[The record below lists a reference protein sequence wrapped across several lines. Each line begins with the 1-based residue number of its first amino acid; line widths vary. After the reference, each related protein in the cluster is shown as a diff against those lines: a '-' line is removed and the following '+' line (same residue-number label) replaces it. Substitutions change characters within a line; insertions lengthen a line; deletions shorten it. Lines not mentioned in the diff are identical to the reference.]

1 VRLRRVRTAV
11 NNEGKLTAANLLNPL
26 NPLPLGESQGEDSF
40 MLPYPRKQKTFAR
53 RLRRTQTDAE
63 RKLWLRLRDRQLC
76 GAKFRR
82 QHPIGPFLT
91 DFCCMEI
98 GLVVELDG
106 SQHRVRALKDQKR
119 SLYLQQR
126 GYRILRFWDNEVLTN
141 TDAVLEQIVRV
152 LNRRHPN
159 RLPIG

>member
-1 VRLRRVRTAV
+1 
-11 NNEGKLTAANLLNPL
+11 
-26 NPLPLGESQGEDSF
+26 
-40 MLPYPRKQKTFAR
+40 MLPYPRKQKMFAR

-82 QHPIGPFLT
+82 QHPMGPFLT

-98 GLVVELDG
+98 GLVIELDG
-106 SQHRVRALKDQKR
+106 SQHMVRALKDHKR

-126 GYRILRFWDNEVLTN
+126 GYRILRFWDNQVLTN
-141 TDAVLEQIVRV
+141 TDAVLA
-152 LNRRHPN
+152 NRPSIESTSPQPSPH
-159 RLPIG
+159 RLGNWTDE